1 MEQPISEQPVKRT
14 RHRVFSLI
22 LLAIALCAYVWAIL
36 VGYVF
41 VEISDRMI
49 STGVLYLLMH
59 YVTLSRYKQ
68 AHAFKRAWFFII
80 WIATLFITYK
90 TQNIW
95 LWVSFLTRNIAISS
109 ALHTLEGSLKTRINF
124 NPLVFFRAGDAL
136 FSVFFVISFIAAF
149 VGRNQEFNLTCD
161 DITRASTRI
170 ITYTQEKFNFGKVE
184 LEQMTNKLIGGVI
197 WVGIGSEIAEST
209 TPETTETTGT
219 ETTETTGSEITKKNT
234 PSTIEN
240 SSWGLL
246 EDINTMLENNTEL
259 QEKLAILN
267 SGTKNISP
275 EEMLIM
281 AQDYLLS
288 GNSSS
293 SAADIVSWLSTS
305 GGLKSA
311 ISQMISDT
319 MINQK
324 QVTRQTCEVIITQV
338 KNLYS
343 KPWFVT
349 SVLLSLFILLL
360 PVLRITLYFISAM
373 NIILFSLLKKLWI
386 YRITKQSVLVDVV
399 E

>member
-1 MEQPISEQPVKRT
+1 MEQPISEQPVKAVKQT
-14 RHRVFSLI
+14 SKRVFSLI
-22 LLAIALCAYVWAIL
+22 LLTGILCIYVWAIL

-41 VEISDRMI
+41 VDISDRMI
-49 STGVLYLLMH
+49 ATGVLYLLMH

-136 FSVFFVISFIAAF
+136 FSVFFVISFITAF

-184 LEQMTNKLIGGVI
+184 LEQMTNKLIGGMI
-197 WVGIGSEIAEST
+197 WIGINS
-209 TPETTETTGT
+209 ETTETTGT

-234 PSTIEN
+234 PSAIEN

-246 EDINTMLENNTEL
+246 ENINTMLENNSEL
-259 QEKLAILN
+259 QEQLAILN
-267 SGTKNISP
+267 SGTQNISP
-275 EEMLIM
+275 EMLIM

-293 SAADIVSWLSTS
+293 SGVDIVSWLSTS
-305 GGLKSA
+305 EGLKSV

-319 MINQK
+319 MVNQK

-386 YRITKQSVLVDVV
+386 YTITKQSALVDVV